1 MKKVRVILWSMVVI
15 ATTVVGGV
23 WIAGGFQNKLP
34 ASRTIST
41 AGFAAD
47 FELTDYKG
55 MVQTDEDFRGQ
66 WMLVFF
72 GFTNCPDVCP
82 MGLSTIA
89 QVLDDLG
96 AVGEALQPVFI
107 TVDPARDTPAVL
119 AEYVPQF
126 DTRIIGLSGSAE
138 QIERTGKAFKIYYQ
152 RNEDEAAPD
161 GYTMGHTSS
170 FLLFDPN
177 GEFVR
182 IYEYNQ
188 KPTEIVSDLQKRLGA

>member
-1 MKKVRVILWSMVVI
+1 MKKVRVVLWSMVVI

-23 WIAGGFQNKLP
+23 WVAGGFLSKLP
-34 ASRTIST
+34 SSRTVST
-41 AGFAAD
+41 ADFVAD

-96 AVGEALQPVFI
+96 ATGQALQPVFI

-119 AEYVPQF
+119 AQYVPQF

-138 QIERTGKAFKIYYQ
+138 QIERTLKSIISATRTRPRLMAIPWAIHRLSCYSTLMASLFAF
-152 RNEDEAAPD
+152 
-161 GYTMGHTSS
+161 TSITKS
-170 FLLFDPN
+170 
-177 GEFVR
+177 R
-182 IYEYNQ
+182 Q
-188 KPTEIVSDLQKRLGA
+188 KLCRTYKKG

>member
-119 AEYVPQF
+119 AQYVPQF